1 MEKQVTGYSFQGGNS
16 ENSQSQMD
24 CIPTFE
30 LLQHLQ
36 DIIQRRSAFT
46 EHEICTPLKKPRT
59 LNQVP
64 EIPFINSITPL
75 DQATDIQTDDSPK
88 TECLQSWS
96 TLKTKMPRTSQIL
109 SDLKLAIDSS

>member
-1 MEKQVTGYSFQGGNS
+1 MEKQVTGYPSR
-16 ENSQSQMD
+16 E
-24 CIPTFE
+24 
-30 LLQHLQ
+30 
-36 DIIQRRSAFT
+36 
-46 EHEICTPLKKPRT
+46 
-59 LNQVP
+59 VP

-109 SDLKLAIDSS
+109 SDLKLAFDIHLKLAPKHLKCTALDNQSYKRSHNLSPK